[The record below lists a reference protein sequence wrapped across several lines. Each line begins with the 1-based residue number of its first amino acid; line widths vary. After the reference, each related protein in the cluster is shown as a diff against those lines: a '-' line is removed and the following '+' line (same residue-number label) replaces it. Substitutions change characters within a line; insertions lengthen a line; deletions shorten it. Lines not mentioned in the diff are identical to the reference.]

1 MHGDPGHGCPSLVG
15 PTRARTASRNRFKPI
30 IAPFFK
36 WGDGLITF
44 KLFEESIESHFHAGA
59 TIPFV
64 ADLWED
70 GINVEEI
77 WAHDASCGAPHANR
91 ASHFRTSC
99 DEIPAR
105 FQRDELGPIL
115 AGYRLDENN
124 PIGGCGG
131 DAVS

>member
-1 MHGDPGHGCPSLVG
+1 MVIRVIDVPAWSARPEPERPAGIDSSQSLLL
-15 PTRARTASRNRFKPI
+15 I
-30 IAPFFK
+30 FK

-44 KLFEESIESHFHAGA
+44 KLFEESKESHFHAGA